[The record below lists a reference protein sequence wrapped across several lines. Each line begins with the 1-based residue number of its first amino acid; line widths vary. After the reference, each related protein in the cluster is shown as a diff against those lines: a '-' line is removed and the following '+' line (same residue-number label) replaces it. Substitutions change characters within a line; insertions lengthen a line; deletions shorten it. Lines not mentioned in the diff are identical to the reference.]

1 MEVTA
6 KGILY
11 KIANRFDLK
20 RDTIED
26 RLKLQK
32 TIYLLEE
39 YGLNLGYGF
48 GWYKY
53 GPYSSDLVQDAYSVL
68 YAENERYRTETA
80 NWEFSAD
87 SENKFKEFG
96 SKLKGVLGNAEKLE
110 LVASV
115 NFVCNRWKPG
125 VTKRNVASEFKQF
138 KEVYFNKAPIQ
149 DGDIEEAFDISQEL
163 LGVA

>member
-11 KIANRFDLK
+11 KIAKRFKLK

-39 YGLNLGYGF
+39 YGMNLGYGF

-68 YAENERYRTETA
+68 YAESERYNQETA
-80 NWEFSAD
+80 NWEFSDD
-87 SENKFKEFG
+87 SKDKFREFET
-96 SKLKGVLGNAEKLE
+96 KLEGVLGNAEKLE

-115 NFVCNRWKPG
+115 NFVCDRWDTGINRD
-125 VTKRNVASEFKQF
+125 NVANKFKQF
-138 KEVYFNKAPIQ
+138 KEVYFNKTLIQ
-149 DGDIEEAFDISQEL
+149 DDEIKEAFSISQKL
-163 LGVA
+163 FVA